1 MTLMNIA
8 DMAPNENPACY
19 EFIWRTTSTDSKY
32 AILEEV
38 IEGHFSRY
46 YVRVEPSTIRI
57 DKFPKVR
64 GRNLSYIFQHKAIVE
79 FTERV

>member
-1 MTLMNIA
+1 
-8 DMAPNENPACY
+8 MAPNENPAYY
-19 EFIWRTTSTDSKY
+19 EFIWRTPSTDSNY

-38 IEGHFSRY
+38 IEAHLPDY
-46 YVRVEPSTIRI
+46 DVRVEPTTLRM

-79 FTERV
+79 FTKRV